1 MTSNHKN
8 ILNFLDKDYTDSI
21 TWNDVMSA
29 YMKIYK
35 LDLGKVKSID
45 ELSVFHSQLT
55 VKDLNGTHEF
65 KIWVEAI
72 DKFCEN
78 WLKLSVVQ

>member
-8 ILNFLDKDYTDSI
+8 ISKFLGKDHIDFI
-21 TWNDVMSA
+21 TWNEVMESYA
-29 YMKIYK
+29 KIYK
-35 LDLGKVKSID
+35 LELGKVKNTN
-45 ELSVFHSQLT
+45 ELDVFHSQLT
-55 VKDLNGTHEF
+55 VKHLNGTHEF

-78 WLKLSVVQ
+78 WLKLSAIQ